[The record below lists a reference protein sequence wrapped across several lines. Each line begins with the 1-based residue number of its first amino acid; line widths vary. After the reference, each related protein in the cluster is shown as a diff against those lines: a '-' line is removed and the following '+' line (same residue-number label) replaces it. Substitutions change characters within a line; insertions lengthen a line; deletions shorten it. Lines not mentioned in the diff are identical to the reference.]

1 MRRLFIGS
9 YTRPGRGRGAGVT
22 VWDRD
27 PASGALRPAAS
38 APAVPVPE
46 ASYLA
51 AHPLRPV
58 LYAVSEREEG
68 QVVALA
74 VEADGRTRELNRQ
87 PTGGADPCHLA
98 VDPSGRYLATA
109 NYTGGSLSVHP
120 IGDDGALLPRTDLV
134 RHIGGGPVPGRQEG
148 PHVHMVRFAG
158 GHLLAVDLG
167 NDTVRTYGLS
177 TRDGHLRPLH
187 VTHLPPG
194 TGPRHLAP
202 GADGLAYLVGEL
214 SGTLSVLR
222 TDGDGTLTTLGAVP
236 LSEHPGPNLAAAVE
250 LSPDGRYVYASN
262 RGPDSIS
269 VFAVSGDGLSKIAE
283 APSGGRGPR
292 DITLA
297 GDHLYAAN
305 EESDTVTV
313 FHRDASTGLLK
324 QTTSVETPSP
334 VCILPLP

>member
-9 YTRPGRGRGAGVT
+9 YTRDGRGRGDGVT

-27 PASGALRPAAS
+27 PASGALRPAA
-38 APAVPVPE
+38 PAVPVPE

-51 AHPLRPV
+51 AHPLRRV
-58 LYAVSEREEG
+58 LYAVSERDEG

-74 VEADGRTRELNRQ
+74 LEAGGRPRELNRR

-98 VDPSGRYLATA
+98 VDPAGRYLAAA
-109 NYTGGSLSVHP
+109 NYTAGSLSVHP

-134 RHIGGGPVPGRQEG
+134 RHIGGGPVPDRQEG
-148 PHVHMVRFAG
+148 PHVHMVRFIG
-158 GHLLAVDLG
+158 NHLLAVDLG
-167 NDTVRTYGLS
+167 NDTVRSYGLS

-194 TGPRHLAP
+194 TGPRHLAL
-202 GADGLAYLVGEL
+202 GGDGVAYLVGEL

-222 TDGDGTLTTLGAVP
+222 TDGDGTLTELGSVL
-236 LSEHPGPNLAAAVE
+236 LSEAPAPNLAAAIVV
-250 LSPDGRYVYASN
+250 SPDGRYVYASN

-269 VFAVSGDGLSKIAE
+269 VFAVSGDGLTKIAE
-283 APSGGRGPR
+283 VPSGGRGPR

-305 EESDTVTV
+305 EESDTVAV
-313 FHRDASTGLLK
+313 FHRDPTTGLLK

-334 VCILPLP
+334 VCLLPLP

>member
-9 YTRPGRGRGAGVT
+9 YTRDGRGRGDGVT

-27 PASGALRPAAS
+27 PASGALRPA

-58 LYAVSEREEG
+58 LYAVSERDEG

-74 VEADGRTRELNRQ
+74 VEADGRMRELNRR

-98 VDPSGRYLATA
+98 VDPAGRYLATA
-109 NYTGGSLSVHP
+109 NYTAGSLSVHP
-120 IGDDGALLPRTDLV
+120 IADDGALLPRTDLV
-134 RHIGGGPVPGRQEG
+134 RHIGGGPVPDRQEG
-148 PHVHMVRFAG
+148 PHVHMVRFTAD
-158 GHLLAVDLG
+158 HLLAVDLG
-167 NDTVRTYGLS
+167 NDTVRAYGLS

-187 VTHLPPG
+187 VTHVPPG

-202 GADGLAYLVGEL
+202 GGAGVAYLVGEL

-222 TDGDGTLTTLGAVP
+222 TDGDGTLTDLGSVP
-236 LSEHPGPNLAAAVE
+236 LSDDPAPNLAAAVAVA
-250 LSPDGRYVYASN
+250 PDGRYVYASN

-269 VFAVSGDGLSKIAE
+269 VFAVSGDGLTKIAE
-283 APSGGRGPR
+283 VPSGGRGPR

-305 EESDTVTV
+305 EESDTVAV
-313 FHRDASTGLLK
+313 FHRDATTGLLK
-324 QTTSVETPSP
+324 QTTSVETGSP
-334 VCILPLP
+334 VCLLPMP